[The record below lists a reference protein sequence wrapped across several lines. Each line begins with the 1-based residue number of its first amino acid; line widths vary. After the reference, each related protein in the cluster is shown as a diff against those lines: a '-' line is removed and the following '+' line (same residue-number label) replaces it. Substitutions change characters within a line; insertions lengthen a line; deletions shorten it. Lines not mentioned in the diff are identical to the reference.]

1 MAKEVVLPEISENID
16 SGDVVKVLVKEGDT
30 VEVDQ
35 PLIEVETEKASF
47 EVPSTVA
54 GKVSSINAKE
64 GTTIKVGEVIAT
76 IEAGDSDEK
85 SEDKDSEKKSDD
97 KEESKEESKEEETK
111 KDASEEK
118 PKAKSKPKEEK
129 SEDESKDESEE
140 DEEEKNVE
148 EEEKDEADEEE
159 IEEESEKEIK
169 SVKDKKSK
177 KNDSK
182 EPKEKDSV
190 KKESPDEEEDKDEKN
205 SEKSDEKTNEKEE
218 KPKEKSASSKVIG
231 ASPSVRRLA
240 RELGVDLS
248 DVQGSGASG
257 RITEDDV
264 KKYIKTNLST
274 GGGGAKVST
283 GSIKLPDFSKWG
295 DIEIE
300 KMSNVRKKTAET
312 MLNSWNSVPQ
322 VTQFD
327 KADITSLEEFRKK
340 NAEEIKKQGGSLTM
354 TAILVKVITLA
365 LQKFPNFNTSINL
378 TDQTI
383 INKKYFNIG
392 IAVDTDR
399 GLLVPVI
406 KNTDSKGLTEISIE
420 LTQLAEKARTKK
432 ITLEEM
438 EGGTFTI
445 SNLGGIGGTGFSP
458 IVYSPQVAILG
469 VSRAT
474 KEPVYMDDKF
484 EPRLMLPLSLS
495 YDHRIIDG
503 ADAARFLRWV
513 CGSLENLFNLF
524 L

>member
-16 SGDVVKVLVKEGDT
+16 SGDVTKVLVKIGDT
-30 VEVDQ
+30 IEVDQ
-35 PLIEVETEKASF
+35 PVIEVETEKASF

-54 GKVSSINAKE
+54 GKVTEINVKE
-64 GTTIKVGEVIAT
+64 GDKIKVGSVIVKV
-76 IEAGDSDEK
+76 EESGGGKSDEKSDEK
-85 SEDKDSEKKSDD
+85 SEKKSED
-97 KEESKEESKEEETK
+97 KKESKEDSKEE
-111 KDASEEK
+111 
-118 PKAKSKPKEEK
+118 KSKPKEEDTDNEQ
-129 SEDESKDESEE
+129 S
-140 DEEEKNVE
+140 EEEKNIE
-148 EEEKDEADEEE
+148 EEEKDEADEDE
-159 IEEESEKEIK
+159 IEEESKKEIK
-169 SVKDKKSK
+169 ASEDKK
-177 KNDSK
+177 
-182 EPKEKDSV
+182 SV
-190 KKESPDEEEDKDEKN
+190 KKEDK
-205 SEKSDEKTNEKEE
+205 KEE
-218 KPKEKSASSKVIG
+218 KPKEESKEKSAPSKVVP

-248 DVQGSGASG
+248 DIQGSGGSG

-264 KKYIKTNLST
+264 KKHIKTTMSS
-274 GGGGAKVST
+274 GGGGKVSPAT
-283 GSIKLPDFSKWG
+283 AIKLPDFSKWG

-340 NAEEIKKQGGSLTM
+340 NADEVKKQGGNLTM

-365 LQKFPNFNTSINL
+365 LQKFPNFNTSIDLSN
-378 TDQTI
+378 QTI
-383 INKKYFNIG
+383 INKKYYNIG

-420 LTQLAEKARTKK
+420 LTQLAEKARSKK
-432 ITLEEM
+432 ITLDEM
-438 EGGTFTI
+438 DGGTFTI
-445 SNLGGIGGTGFSP
+445 SNLGGIGGTNFSP

-469 VSRAT
+469 VSRAS
-474 KEPVYMDDKF
+474 KEAVYVDDKF

>member
-16 SGDVVKVLVKEGDT
+16 SGDVVKILVKEGET

-54 GKVSSINAKE
+54 GKVSSINVKE

-85 SEDKDSEKKSDD
+85 SDDKDSEKKSEEDSEE
-97 KEESKEESKEEETK
+97 KEEPKEETK
-111 KDASEEK
+111 KSSKDSKKTSEKKESKEAESKEDSEEDT
-118 PKAKSKPKEEK
+118 EK
-129 SEDESKDESEE
+129 DESKKKDSE
-140 DEEEKNVE
+140 DEEEKDIE

-159 IEEESEKEIK
+159 VEEESEKEIK
-169 SVKDKKSK
+169 SVEDKKSDK
-177 KNDSK
+177 KDSK
-182 EPKEKDSV
+182 KSEE
-190 KKESPDEEEDKDEKN
+190 KESSEKSEKKDEK
-205 SEKSDEKTNEKEE
+205 EE
-218 KPKEKSASSKVIG
+218 SPKEKSSSKVIG

-248 DVQGSGASG
+248 DVSGSGASG

-274 GGGGAKVST
+274 GGSGAKVST
-283 GSIKLPDFSKWG
+283 GTIKLPDFSKWG

-312 MLNSWNSVPQ
+312 MLTSWNSVPQ

-340 NAEEIKKQGGSLTM
+340 NADEIKKQGGSLTM
-354 TAILVKVITLA
+354 TSILVKVITLA

-378 TDQTI
+378 ADQTI

>member
-54 GKVSSINAKE
+54 GKVSSINVKE
-64 GTTIKVGEVIAT
+64 GATIKVGEVIAT

-85 SEDKDSEKKSDD
+85 SDDKDSEKSGEKPEDEKQT
-97 KEESKEESKEEETK
+97 KEGSKEAK
-111 KDASEEK
+111 KDTSEEK
-118 PKAKSKPKEEK
+118 PKIKSKSKDDKSDEE
-129 SEDESKDESEE
+129 SEDEEKSEE
-140 DEEEKNVE
+140 DEEEKNIE
-148 EEEKDEADEEE
+148 EEEKDEADEDE
-159 IEEESEKEIK
+159 IKEESKKEIK
-169 SVKDKKSK
+169 ASEDKKSGK
-177 KNDSK
+177 KEEKKVTSK
-182 EPKEKDSV
+182 EEFKESKETKEEPKEQ
-190 KKESPDEEEDKDEKN
+190 
-205 SEKSDEKTNEKEE
+205 
-218 KPKEKSASSKVIG
+218 SAPSKVVP

-248 DVQGSGASG
+248 EVQGSGASG

-264 KKYIKTNLST
+264 KKHIKTAMSS
-274 GGGGAKVST
+274 GGGGKVSPAAA
-283 GSIKLPDFSKWG
+283 IKLPDFSKWG

-300 KMSNVRKKTAET
+300 KMSNVRRKTAET
-312 MLNSWNSVPQ
+312 MLQSWNSVPQ

-327 KADITSLEEFRKK
+327 KADITALEEFRKK
-340 NAEEIKKQGGSLTM
+340 NNEEIKKQGGNLTM

-378 TDQTI
+378 ADQTI
-383 INKKYFNIG
+383 INKKYYNIG

-432 ITLEEM
+432 ITLDEM
-438 EGGTFTI
+438 DGGTFTI

-469 VSRAT
+469 VSRAS
-474 KEPVYMDDKF
+474 KEPVYVDDKF

>member
-16 SGDVVKVLVKEGDT
+16 SGDVVKVLVKEGDS

-47 EVPSTVA
+47 EVPSTVT
-54 GKVSSINAKE
+54 GKITEINVKE
-64 GTTIKVGEVIAT
+64 GDNIKVGSVIVKV
-76 IEAGDSDEK
+76 EESGGKSEEK
-85 SEDKDSEKKSDD
+85 SEEKSKEDSEEK
-97 KEESKEESKEEETK
+97 T
-111 KDASEEK
+111 EEK
-118 PKAKSKPKEEK
+118 PKEKEKKTEDKKAKEEEPK
-129 SEDESKDESEE
+129 DKDAKEDKDTEE
-140 DEEEKNVE
+140 DEEEKNIE

-159 IEEESEKEIK
+159 VEEESKKEIK
-169 SVKDKKSK
+169 ASEE
-177 KNDSK
+177 K
-182 EPKEKDSV
+182 ESE
-190 KKESPDEEEDKDEKN
+190 KKEEK
-205 SEKSDEKTNEKEE
+205 KEE
-218 KPKEKSASSKVIG
+218 KPKDSKEEPKEKSAPSKVVP

-248 DVQGSGASG
+248 DIEGSGASG

-264 KKYIKTNLST
+264 KKHIKTTMSS
-274 GGGGAKVST
+274 GGGGKISPAIA
-283 GSIKLPDFSKWG
+283 IKLPDFSKWG

-327 KADITSLEEFRKK
+327 KADITALEEFRKK
-340 NAEEIKKQGGSLTM
+340 NADEIKKQGGALTM
-354 TAILVKVITLA
+354 TSILVKVITLA

-378 TDQTI
+378 ADQTI

-469 VSRAT
+469 VSRAS
-474 KEPVYMDDKF
+474 KEAVYVDDKF

>member
-16 SGDVVKVLVKEGDT
+16 SGDVTKVLVKVGDT
-30 VEVDQ
+30 IEVDQ
-35 PLIEVETEKASF
+35 PVIEVETEKASF

-54 GKVSSINAKE
+54 GKVTEINVKE
-64 GTTIKVGEVIAT
+64 GDKIKVGSVIVKV
-76 IEAGDSDEK
+76 EESGGGKSDEKSDEK
-85 SEDKDSEKKSDD
+85 SEKKSED
-97 KEESKEESKEEETK
+97 KEEDKESKEETK
-111 KDASEEK
+111 KDTSEEK
-118 PKAKSKPKEEK
+118 PKAKSKSKEEDTDK
-129 SEDESKDESEE
+129 EE
-140 DEEEKNVE
+140 GEEEKNEEKNIE
-148 EEEKDEADEEE
+148 EEEKDEADEDE
-159 IEEESEKEIK
+159 IEEESKKEIK
-169 SVKDKKSK
+169 ASSDKK
-177 KNDSK
+177 
-182 EPKEKDSV
+182 SV
-190 KKESPDEEEDKDEKN
+190 KKED
-205 SEKSDEKTNEKEE
+205 EKEE
-218 KPKEKSASSKVIG
+218 KPKEESKEKSAPSKVVP

-248 DVQGSGASG
+248 DIQGSGGSG

-264 KKYIKTNLST
+264 KKHIKTTMSS
-274 GGGGAKVST
+274 GGGGKISPAT
-283 GSIKLPDFSKWG
+283 AIKLPDFSKWG

-312 MLNSWNSVPQ
+312 MLQSWNSVPQ

-340 NAEEIKKQGGSLTM
+340 NADEVKKQGGALTM
-354 TAILVKVITLA
+354 TSILVKVITLA

-378 TDQTI
+378 ADQTI
-383 INKKYFNIG
+383 INKKYYNIG

-420 LTQLAEKARTKK
+420 LTQLAEKARSKK
-432 ITLEEM
+432 ITLDEM
-438 EGGTFTI
+438 DGGTFTI
-445 SNLGGIGGTGFSP
+445 SNLGGIGGTNFSP

-469 VSRAT
+469 VSRAS
-474 KEPVYMDDKF
+474 KEPVYIDDKF